1 MINPTLSKSSE
12 IALGIQLSK
21 IFSTLLIFITNIIH
35 CKYNIIFQVVKKLKI
50 LLYPISLIY
59 GFIVGIRNILFDIG
73 IFDSKVY
80 KIPTIGLGNLS
91 VGGTGKSIL
100 VDYLINLF
108 KSNYNITTL
117 SRGYNRD
124 TKGFVHANSKSTA
137 YEIGDE
143 PFQFYSKHPEI
154 NVVVCEDRRK
164 GMNIILKNLPQTD
177 ICIWDDIYQHR
188 FVKPGLMILTTTF
201 DEPYIKDKILPVGK
215 LRESISSSKRADII
229 LINKCPENISNLQRE
244 KFTNSINL
252 VEHQKVYFSSLT
264 YSEKIKSKSTFI
276 NVKELEK
283 NDFILV
289 TGIADSSYLV
299 KFLKD
304 RNLSFTHLKYKDH
317 YNYSI
322 SSIDKI
328 KRISQ
333 GKHILT
339 TEKDFG
345 KLKLKIDSDNLFYIE
360 VSVKFLNDSN
370 ELDFDQLIKKYVEE
384 N

>member
-1 MINPTLSKSSE
+1 M
-12 IALGIQLSK
+12 
-21 IFSTLLIFITNIIH
+21 
-35 CKYNIIFQVVKKLKI
+35 KKFKI

-59 GFIVGIRNILFDIG
+59 GITVGIRNILFDIG
-73 IFDSKVY
+73 ILDSRIY
-80 KIPTIGLGNLS
+80 KIPTIGVGNLS
-91 VGGTGKSIL
+91 IGGTGKSIL

-124 TKGFVHANSKSTA
+124 TKGFVHADSKSTA

-164 GMNIILKNLPQTD
+164 GMNIILKKLPQTEL
-177 ICIWDDIYQHR
+177 CIWDDIYQHR
-188 FVKPGLMILTTTF
+188 FVKPGLMILTTTY
-201 DEPYIKDKILPVGK
+201 DKPYTKDKILPLGK
-215 LRESISSSKRADII
+215 LRESISSSKRADVI
-229 LINKCPENISNLQRE
+229 LINKCPVNISNLERE
-244 KFTNSINL
+244 KFTNSLNL
-252 VEHQKVYFSSLT
+252 FEHQKVYYSSLT
-264 YSEKIKSKSTFI
+264 YSEEIKSKSISLDI
-276 NVKELEK
+276 NHLKEK
-283 NDFILV
+283 DFVLV

-304 RNLSFTHLKYKDH
+304 RNLVFSHLKYKDH
-317 YNYSI
+317 YNYSK

-328 KRISQ
+328 KRISE
-333 GKHILT
+333 GKYILT

-360 VSVKFLNDSN
+360 VSLKFLNDNN
-370 ELDFDQLIKKYVEE
+370 ELDFDNLIEKYV
-384 N
+384 NAN